1 MNLLGVRSRKRR
13 WLPMA
18 GAVVVMLAIGALAGP
33 ASAASSGGVGTGGT
47 GGAGPGRRGPA
58 GGGETQPG
66 GGGEAGG
73 AGGANERV
81 GTRYERIWDRTSGGD
96 KRWARRTSECES
108 GGNPDAIGGGGVYRG
123 AFQFLRST
131 WKRSPK
137 SPGGDPIAYPYRTQA
152 VVAILLRERD
162 GPGHWPV
169 CG

>member
-1 MNLLGVRSRKRR
+1 MNFLGVRSRKPR
-13 WLPMA
+13 WLPLA
-18 GAVVVMLAIGALAGP
+18 GVVVAMLATGALA
-33 ASAASSGGVGTGGT
+33 ASASAESSGGVGTGAA
-47 GGAGPGRRGPA
+47 GGAQP
-58 GGGETQPG
+58 GGGGTQPG

-81 GTRYERIWDRTSGGD
+81 GTRYERIWDRTPAGD
-96 KRWARRTSECES
+96 RRWARRTSECES

-123 AFQFLRST
+123 AFQFMRST

-162 GPGHWPV
+162 GAGHWPV